1 MTQKVFL
8 IHGWSAQETTTYQ
21 AFHKKLADNG
31 FDLEEIYLG
40 RYVSLENDIEIRDI
54 AKALHRALHK
64 MLKGDWAQPFHIIT
78 HSTGALIAKQWIV
91 HHYKDRLAEKKPLRN
106 IVFLAGPHFGSRLA
120 HHGRSMIAQARYR
133 GETGKQVLTALEL
146 GSAFS
151 WQINEEWLNLDN
163 WKKKGIRPFNLI
175 GDKVKNDFFKS
186 KILPAGYEKGSDMV
200 VRVPAG
206 NSNFRRFCL
215 SAGKKKLKPVGNIEG
230 VPFGALKDFTHSGED
245 LGIMNSITS
254 KSTPNTHLG
263 LKLILQCLRVKTNPE
278 YLAVR
283 DALAKQTKKT
293 RKKRR
298 GFAQLD
304 FRFRD
309 DQGEPIDD
317 YVFKLG
323 AIVKGKRRASNAVA
337 HTHKNKIDPNHFTVF
352 INLKELEPKYAYFI
366 EFGADSGSDLFH
378 YKPDLYVQPVD
389 AHRITEIIAEDQT
402 TQIDVTLSR
411 EPSENLFVFHRGDD
425 QKLHV
430 RWNRKGEVTN
440 RKPLK
445 YK

>member
-8 IHGWSAQETTTYQ
+8 IHGWSVQETTTYQ
-21 AFHKKLADNG
+21 AFHAKLAENG
-31 FDLEEIYLG
+31 FDLQEVYLG

-64 MLKGDWAQPFHIIT
+64 KLKGDWGQPFHIVT

-91 HHYKDRLAEKKPLRN
+91 HHYKGRFAEKKPLKN

-120 HHGRSMIAQARYR
+120 HHGRSMVAQARYR
-133 GETGKQVLTALEL
+133 GETGKKILTALEL

-151 WQINEEWLNLDN
+151 WQINKEWLDPAN
-163 WKKKGIRPFNLI
+163 WKRKGIRPFNLI
-175 GDKVKNDFFKS
+175 GDRVKNDLFKS
-186 KILPAGYEKGSDMV
+186 KILPAGYEQGSDMV

-206 NSNFRRFCL
+206 NSNFKRFSL
-215 SAGKKKLKPVGNIEG
+215 SAGKRKLKPVGSIDG
-230 VPFGALKDFTHSGED
+230 VPFGALKDYTHSGSD

-254 KSTPNTHLG
+254 DSTPNTHLG
-263 LKLILQCLRVKTNPE
+263 LKLILQCLRVRTRDDYK
-278 YLAVR
+278 AVQR
-283 DALAKQTKKT
+283 ALARETRRT
-293 RKKRR
+293 RKERP
-298 GFAQLD
+298 GYAQLD

-323 AIVKGKRRASNAVA
+323 AIKNGRERASRTVA
-337 HTHKNKIDPNHFTVF
+337 HCHKNKIDPNHFTVF
-352 INLKELEPKYAYFI
+352 INLKELEPRLVYFI
-366 EFGADSGSDLFH
+366 EFDADSGSDLLQ
-378 YKPDLYVQPVD
+378 YKPDPYRQAVEPQ
-389 AHRITEIIAEDQT
+389 RITEIITEDQT
-402 TQIDVTLSR
+402 TQLDVTLSR

-425 QKLHV
+425 PKLHV
-430 RWNRKGEVTN
+430 RWNRAGKVTN
-440 RKPLK
+440 KKPLE